1 MFLVNND
8 TRSVDND
15 PYWLLIKLMLH
26 LVVVSGEFYSFDV
39 FIHYNAWEKAS
50 SKKWNFIVIYTKKI
64 LQKKCSYLISN

>member
-8 TRSVDND
+8 TRSMDND

-50 SKKWNFIVIYTKKI
+50 SKKIKFDCNLYKENSAEKMF
-64 LQKKCSYLISN
+64 LFDF